1 MWIFFW
7 FLWVVDKTRHLR
19 TSSWAS
25 RNIFPNFYDILQ
37 TLLMDESSKII
48 DSDNSWSSQPWY
60 VRQTDSRYKYS
71 ERFQAFLP
79 EISRKIRDIEL
90 LRGQIQEPKSSSGIK
105 KTKQTRVLMWVQQQY
120 VATCQ
125 SLRDSQRKGK
135 SSTSSPYVS
144 GCLIPT
150 EGLWYPSSWINV
162 KSTGESTQ
170 IRSGEY
176 APCG

>member
-1 MWIFFW
+1 MNIFLVSLGRGQNETFE
-7 FLWVVDKTRHLR
+7 D
-19 TSSWAS
+19 SSWAS
-25 RNIFPNFYDILQ
+25 RNIFSNFYDILQ

-105 KTKQTRVLMWVQQQY
+105 KQNKQECSCECSNNTWQPARVWGT
-120 VATCQ
+120 ANGKA
-125 SLRDSQRKGK
+125 SQARQAHM
-135 SSTSSPYVS
+135 SQDV
-144 GCLIPT
+144 
-150 EGLWYPSSWINV
+150 
-162 KSTGESTQ
+162 
-170 IRSGEY
+170 
-176 APCG
+176 